1 MKLRVFV
8 LIAALGGAAAT
19 WLPWK
24 IIDSQIRDGWHASG
38 TLSFGAF
45 LLAAACGAYRPVW
58 FVRIALFVLGMAALG
73 AAAKTVGEI
82 GSIQKLLRASADSA
96 SRRDADAIRVGTGA
110 WLALA
115 GSFGLILSAFLW
127 KLPKPGAPAALP
139 KATARPPR

>member
-24 IIDSQIRDGWHASG
+24 IIDPQIHDGWHASG

-45 LLAAACGAYRPVW
+45 LIAAACSAYRPVW

-82 GSIQKLLRASADSA
+82 GTIQRMLASADSA

-127 KLPKPGAPAALP
+127 KLPKPGVPVALP
-139 KATARPPR
+139 KATARTV